1 MSSAAE
7 AETHSIFSATQS
19 TIPLRRILITLGHP
33 QPPTPIKTDNLTS
46 KGIIS
51 KLIKPAKSKSWD
63 MRHHWIGDKITE
75 KIINLIWR
83 PASKNLA
90 DYFTKH
96 HPVTHHRIM
105 RSKYLTE
112 PATTSYQA
120 HMITKLSDTSV

>member
-7 AETHSIFSATQS
+7 SETQGMFSATQS

-33 QPPTPIKTDNLTS
+33 QPPTLIKIGNLTS
-46 KGIIS
+46 KGIIT
-51 KLIKPAKSKSWD
+51 KLIKPPKSKSWD

-75 KIINLIWR
+75 KLINLIWR
-83 PASKNLA
+83 PASKNWA

-96 HPVTHHRIM
+96 HPITHHRIM
-105 RSKYLTE
+105 RSKYLTK

-120 HMITKLSDTSV
+120 HMIKTLSNTSV